1 MAKFLLILKV
11 TALIENAGGGLQFP
25 ASEPISQR

>member
-11 TALIENAGGGLQFP
+11 TALMENAGGGLQFP
-25 ASEPISQR
+25 ASESISQR